1 MGKAF
6 SEEEKQAIRNRLIEA
21 GVSMFHD
28 NSIKTINIRELTL
41 RAGISQG
48 EFYSFY
54 KDKDEFVL
62 DIMRYRLSQRIENAE
77 RVFSQSEND
86 PAGFMSKVM
95 IDFLIYMMPK
105 TYSKM
110 FNMSVKQSE
119 KPGVRNITLFR
130 EFLEK
135 LGDYWKE
142 QNVPVEMD
150 IEGMCGVMSGAFVLL
165 VHCGMIDE
173 AYFEEIFEAFI
184 DTGVKKYLKETNA
197 K

>member
-6 SEEEKQAIRNRLIEA
+6 SEEEKQTIRKKLLET
-21 GVSMFHD
+21 GVEMFHG
-28 NSIKTINIRELTL
+28 NSIKTINIRRLTL

-48 EFYSFY
+48 GFYSFY

-62 DIMRYRLSQRIENAE
+62 DVMRYRLSLRIANAVK
-77 RVFSQSEND
+77 VFSQSEED
-86 PAGFMSKVM
+86 PAGFMSMFM
-95 IDFLIYMMPK
+95 IDFLIDMMPG
-105 TYSKM
+105 TYSEM

-135 LGDYWKE
+135 LGNYWKG

-150 IEGMCGVMSGAFVLL
+150 IEGLCGVMSGAFVLL
-165 VHCGMIDE
+165 IHCGMIDSE
-173 AYFEEIFEAFI
+173 YFEEIFRAFI
-184 DTGVKKYLKETNA
+184 DTGVKKYLKEKNE
-197 K
+197 